1 MKEIKATASEHL
13 KRDLEDGG
21 KWVCTCDACVH
32 MRSLIGVQKMLDVRP
47 LVRALEQTGA
57 ELEGLAPGPDRDR
70 VLKQYLELHDKL
82 AAVIVE

>member
-1 MKEIKATASEHL
+1 
-13 KRDLEDGG
+13 
-21 KWVCTCDACVH
+21 